1 VHYGKWFIIV
11 IDYIDLKL
19 PLGRLTEQQY
29 KCVKD
34 TIDIVY
40 SDQLVFGNLRWP
52 NILVGNDIAMLVNFN
67 WYGKSGKA
75 HYPNCDPSM
84 GWLQMW
90 DQIALYIF
98 IMMIIC
104 WIDWHRDSS
113 LNQYISVHYWL
124 YNQLIN
130 CSWFWNSHSKP
141 WKILQSPWAGSAEL
155 DYHKDCWFL
164 FLYHSKASIVFA
176 LDKRS
181 RKWEI
186 HVRKRGDTVSSW
198 F

>member
-1 VHYGKWFIIV
+1 LISSYHWVVSLSNNINVSRIQLILFIQTSWCLV
-11 IDYIDLKL
+11 I
-19 PLGRLTEQQY
+19 LGDPTSLLEM
-29 KCVKD
+29 
-34 TIDIVY
+34 I
-40 SDQLVFGNLRWP
+40 SLW
-52 NILVGNDIAMLVNFN
+52 LVNFN